1 MRPRANGRKGVGK
14 MERSLYERLGGI
26 DSITAVVEDFRD
38 RVAADDRINKK
49 FARTDL
55 VRLRKMLID
64 QVCEATG
71 GACKYS
77 GRSMKAA
84 HEGMG
89 VTSGEFDALVQ
100 DLVATF
106 DHFKVGQKEQGEVLA
121 VLGPLKTDIVE
132 LDSSQ
137 LGTPL
142 PAAYQAAPALA
153 R

>member
-1 MRPRANGRKGVGK
+1 
-14 MERSLYERLGGI
+14 MERSLYERLGGR
-26 DSITAVVEDFRD
+26 DSITDGVENFDD

-49 FARTDL
+49 FARPDL

-71 GACKYS
+71 GPCKYS

-84 HEGMG
+84 HEGME

-106 DHFKVGQKEQGEVLA
+106 DHLKVGQQEQGKVLA
-121 VLGPLKTDIVE
+121 VRATC
-132 LDSSQ
+132 
-137 LGTPL
+137 
-142 PAAYQAAPALA
+142 
-153 R
+153 